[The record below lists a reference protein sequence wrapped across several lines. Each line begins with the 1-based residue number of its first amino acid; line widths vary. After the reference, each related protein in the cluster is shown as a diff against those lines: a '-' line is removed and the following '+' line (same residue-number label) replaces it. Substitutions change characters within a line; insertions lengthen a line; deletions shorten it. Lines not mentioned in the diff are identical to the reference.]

1 MMADRAIRLG
11 AAVVV
16 TALSLK
22 LSADLKTKPVAGE
35 QWPSP
40 ATLDSLRPFVRP
52 VERGVHDIA
61 SFGYEQLSE
70 HDPFEGAPSYV
81 PTPDPEPAP
90 RRVDVPTPQRARPTV
105 TAILITGDQKV
116 AVIDNTLVR
125 IGSILPDGARVVG
138 IERDHVQIVSRDGGR
153 MSLRLN
159 QGG

>member
-1 MMADRAIRLG
+1 MMADRAIRIG
-11 AAVVV
+11 ATIVV

-22 LSADLKTKPVAGE
+22 LSSDLKTKPVAGE

-40 ATLDSLRPFVRP
+40 AMLDSLRPFVRP
-52 VERGVHDIA
+52 VDREVQDIA
-61 SFGYEQLSE
+61 SFGYDQLSE
-70 HDPFEGAPSYV
+70 HDPFEGEPSYM
-81 PTPDPEPAP
+81 PIADPEPAP
-90 RRVDVPTPQRARPTV
+90 SRVEAPVPQRARPTV

-116 AVIDNTLVR
+116 AVIDNALVR